1 MYDKK
6 FFHVCIPPIYKIH
19 IYDKILFIKQQGR
32 VTKMKPI
39 NIALDGPAAAGKSTI
54 AKLVAA
60 KLSMV
65 YVDTG
70 AMYRA
75 ITYKYLQLN
84 KTENFSELV
93 ESTELSLTYDE
104 EKGQRV
110 ILDNQ
115 DVTDYLR
122 ENDVTN
128 HVSYVSSKE
137 SVRSF
142 AVEKQQELAQQKGI
156 VMDGR
161 DIGTVVLPDADLKIY
176 MIASVEERALRRQ
189 KDNELRDIQST
200 VEQLKKEIAER
211 DHYDMNREI
220 SPLKK
225 AEDAITI
232 DTTGMSI
239 EEVTDKILTLVE
251 DI

>member
-1 MYDKK
+1 
-6 FFHVCIPPIYKIH
+6 
-19 IYDKILFIKQQGR
+19 
-32 VTKMKPI
+32 MKPI

>member
-1 MYDKK
+1 
-6 FFHVCIPPIYKIH
+6 
-19 IYDKILFIKQQGR
+19 
-32 VTKMKPI
+32 MKPI

-225 AEDAITI
+225 ADDAITI

-251 DI
+251 KI

>member
-1 MYDKK
+1 
-6 FFHVCIPPIYKIH
+6 VCIPPIYKIH

-93 ESTELSLTYDE
+93 ESTELSLTYDV